1 MKKNPK
7 IRTRNPEKTRA
18 RILEVAFIEIFKE
31 GFQGVSIDQIV
42 AKTQMTKGAFFHHFP
57 TKQALG
63 YALVDETLSEMVLD
77 RWIRPLEKYENPVE
91 GIVKVLKQVIDRTP
105 DDHIS
110 LGCPLNNLIQEM
122 SSVDPVFR
130 DKLKGVL
137 ELWIN
142 GIEAQL
148 QRAKKRGF
156 LANGINSR
164 HLAEF
169 IVMNH
174 EGAFGMTKGMRDRGV
189 FRSLYTSLKSYLES
203 VSTVMLK
210 N

>member
-91 GIVKVLKQVIDRTP
+91 GIVKVLKQVIDQTP

-164 HLAEF
+164 
-169 IVMNH
+169 
-174 EGAFGMTKGMRDRGV
+174 
-189 FRSLYTSLKSYLES
+189 
-203 VSTVMLK
+203 
-210 N
+210 